1 MSKVKKKKTA
11 KQTYFNLLWLNEH
24 EWLKQGDNRTLFGCK
39 RCAKTDLKLGNMGLR
54 AVVSHMKSR
63 SHLKAEDVHKNVH
76 KSVQNFF
83 KKHKPSASPHSS
95 SSQASEM
102 STLTSNSA
110 SASSSQVETTRS
122 RYHQHLE
129 DEKLKK
135 EKDSQEI
142 AKEILAMEIEQV
154 EARISVLQRSTDEM
168 NSKFEKMVMDS
179 AKMENSDEVLIVINE
194 ATALKKKANEQ
205 TKDIKKLEG
214 TVKEMVEK
222 MKGM

>member
-1 MSKVKKKKTA
+1 
-11 KQTYFNLLWLNEH
+11 
-24 EWLKQGDNRTLFGCK
+24 
-39 RCAKTDLKLGNMGLR
+39 
-54 AVVSHMKSR
+54 
-63 SHLKAEDVHKNVH
+63 
-76 KSVQNFF
+76 
-83 KKHKPSASPHSS
+83 
-95 SSQASEM
+95 
-102 STLTSNSA
+102 
-110 SASSSQVETTRS
+110 
-122 RYHQHLE
+122 
-129 DEKLKK
+129 
-135 EKDSQEI
+135 
-142 AKEILAMEIEQV
+142 MEIEQV